1 MQFKPSKIRQ
11 AKYGLDKRLIHE
23 KSFFIQEERQEN
35 LITSA
40 PKKESIFKRLF
51 GWMFGK

>member
-11 AKYGLDKRLIHE
+11 AKYALDKRLVHE

-35 LITSA
+35 LITQE
-40 PKKESIFKRLF
+40 PKKEGFIKRLF